1 MSSTCSSE
9 VLLCTARVK
18 VTNPATN
25 ETMIVR
31 ALLDSGSQLTIITEA
46 VKRHL
51 NLIPQPSDTTILA
64 DPTLNEPSPVN
75 MLIGADLFWD
85 IISAQ
90 QHSLGHGF
98 PKLQAS
104 KFGWLVT
111 GPLPCFN
118 QNKTESVMC
127 NFVSKDTS
135 SNIHDDL
142 SKFWELE
149 NFPQKSPSSEEKFP
163 ERARKT
169 AFLSTADSD
178 KEATEIF
185 ENFNKI

>member
-51 NLIPQPSDTTILA
+51 NLIPQPSDTTIVVSCLVLPQITGNVPKSKFDLKQLNIHGSQLA

-90 QHSLGHGF
+90 QYSLGHGF

-111 GPLPCFN
+111 DAALSAQTTVTLYEQKYVVGIFLDI
-118 QNKTESVMC
+118 SVAID
-127 NFVSKDTS
+127 NAWWYL
-135 SNIHDDL
+135 I
-142 SKFWELE
+142 
-149 NFPQKSPSSEEKFP
+149 
-163 ERARKT
+163 
-169 AFLSTADSD
+169 
-178 KEATEIF
+178 
-185 ENFNKI
+185 